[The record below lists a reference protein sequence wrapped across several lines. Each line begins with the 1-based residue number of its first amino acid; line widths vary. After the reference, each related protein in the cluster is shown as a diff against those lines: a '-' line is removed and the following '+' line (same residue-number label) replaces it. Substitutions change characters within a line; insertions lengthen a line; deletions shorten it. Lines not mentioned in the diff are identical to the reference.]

1 MKGPLAF
8 SENEV
13 GDFSW
18 SQFGALGSLKSR
30 VQWVWGGREGER
42 WRAAGSARLL
52 ESGLGRRGLGKGF
65 LLVCLFEDE

>member
-30 VQWVWGGREGER
+30 VQWAWEGREGER
-42 WRAAGSARLL
+42 WRANG
-52 ESGLGRRGLGKGF
+52 
-65 LLVCLFEDE
+65 